1 MILINFMIIYLY
13 TVIPGDAW
21 GEQLHWLSKDIKR
34 WCIIIGVLLSI
45 FCLAQVCIHLWGSMK
60 IFGKIFLNCY
70 FRLISRVKT
79 NYEIP
84 VSSSIFGRNRKEKG
98 QPDLFSFQLRQQYK
112 SKQSILVFSHCLM
125 QRKGQMS

>member
-1 MILINFMIIYLY
+1 MIIYLY

-84 VSSSIFGRNRKEKG
+84 SLFIFLVAIEKRKDSLTSS
-98 QPDLFSFQLRQQYK
+98 LFNCNNIK
-112 SKQSILVFSHCLM
+112 VNSIL
-125 QRKGQMS
+125 